1 MSHWKRILKV
11 LGRPSSELYEMKY
24 YKLWPIWPTVIILLC
39 WFAAEV
45 LSAYSTDFKFNYRNL
60 TEINMLYTLGATSGL
75 YLMIVVVNWA
85 VTTLMDGKGKLR
97 EIFCATSYAL
107 IPYAA
112 AKVFCVCLSHFVI
125 MEEGAFLTVIEAFAL
140 LYSVFIFMA
149 AMMTIHDYTLMKAT
163 FSVALSAAGI
173 VFVLFLL
180 VLFFGLLQQVT
191 LFAQTIYMELQL
203 RR

>member
-11 LGRPSSELYEMKY
+11 MGRPSSELYEMKY
-24 YKLWPIWPTVIILLC
+24 YRLWPIWPTIIILLS

-45 LSAYSTDFKFNYRNL
+45 LTAYGTDFKFNYRNL
-60 TEINMLYTLGATSGL
+60 TEINVLYTLGSTIGL
-75 YLMIVVVNWA
+75 YLLFTVVNWA

-107 IPYAA
+107 IPYVVARIA
-112 AKVFCVCLSHFVI
+112 CVALSHFVI
-125 MEEGAFLTVIEAFAL
+125 MEEGSFMTIIEVFAL
-140 LYSVFIFMA
+140 LYSVLLFMA
-149 AMMTIHDYTLMKAT
+149 AMMTIHDYTLAKAV

-173 VFVLFLL
+173 LFVLFLL

>member
-60 TEINMLYTLGATSGL
+60 TEINILYTLGATIGL
-75 YLMIVVVNWA
+75 YLMFVVVNWA

-149 AMMTIHDYTLMKAT
+149 DMMTIHDYTLMKAT
-163 FSVALSAAGI
+163 FSVALSTAGI

>member
-60 TEINMLYTLGATSGL
+60 TEINILYTLGATIGL
-75 YLMIVVVNWA
+75 YLMFVVVNWA

-112 AKVFCVCLSHFVI
+112 AKVFYVCLSHFVI

>member
-1 MSHWKRILKV
+1 M
-11 LGRPSSELYEMKY
+11 
-24 YKLWPIWPTVIILLC
+24 
-39 WFAAEV
+39 
-45 LSAYSTDFKFNYRNL
+45 
-60 TEINMLYTLGATSGL
+60 
-75 YLMIVVVNWA
+75 
-85 VTTLMDGKGKLR
+85 
-97 EIFCATSYAL
+97 
-107 IPYAA
+107 
-112 AKVFCVCLSHFVI
+112 CLSHFVI

-140 LYSVFIFMA
+140 SYSVFIFMA
-149 AMMTIHDYTLMKAT
+149 AMMTIHDYTLMKAV

>member
-60 TEINMLYTLGATSGL
+60 TEINILYTLGATIGL
-75 YLMIVVVNWA
+75 YLMFVVVNWA

-180 VLFFGLLQQVT
+180 VLFFGLLHQVT

>member
-60 TEINMLYTLGATSGL
+60 TEINILYTLGATIVL
-75 YLMIVVVNWA
+75 YLMFVVVNWA

>member
-1 MSHWKRILKV
+1 
-11 LGRPSSELYEMKY
+11 
-24 YKLWPIWPTVIILLC
+24 
-39 WFAAEV
+39 
-45 LSAYSTDFKFNYRNL
+45 
-60 TEINMLYTLGATSGL
+60 
-75 YLMIVVVNWA
+75 
-85 VTTLMDGKGKLR
+85 
-97 EIFCATSYAL
+97 
-107 IPYAA
+107 
-112 AKVFCVCLSHFVI
+112 
-125 MEEGAFLTVIEAFAL
+125 
-140 LYSVFIFMA
+140 MA

>member
-1 MSHWKRILKV
+1 MSHWKRILRV

-45 LSAYSTDFKFNYRNL
+45 LSAYGTDFKFNYRKL
-60 TEINMLYTLGATSGL
+60 TDINILYTLGATIGL
-75 YLMIVVVNWA
+75 YLLFVVVNWA

-107 IPYAA
+107 IPYVVARIA
-112 AKVFCVCLSHFVI
+112 CVALSHFVI
-125 MEEGAFLTVIEAFAL
+125 MEEGAFMTVIEAFAL

-149 AMMTIHDYTLMKAT
+149 AMMTIHDYSLMKAV

>member
-1 MSHWKRILKV
+1 MNPWKRILKV
-11 LGRPSSELYEMKY
+11 LGRPSSELYELKY

-60 TEINMLYTLGATSGL
+60 REINILYTLGATIGL
-75 YLMIVVVNWA
+75 YLLFVMVNWA

-107 IPYAA
+107 IPYVA
-112 AKVFCVCLSHFVI
+112 AKVICVCLSHIVI

-140 LYSVFIFMA
+140 LYSVFLFMA
-149 AMMTIHDYTLMKAT
+149 AMMTIHDYTLLKAVCA
-163 FSVALSAAGI
+163 VALSAAGI

>member
-1 MSHWKRILKV
+1 MNHWKRILKV

-45 LSAYSTDFKFNYRNL
+45 LSAYGTDFKFNYRNL
-60 TEINMLYTLGATSGL
+60 TEINTLYTLGATIGL
-75 YLMIVVVNWA
+75 YLTFVVVNWA
-85 VTTLMDGKGKLR
+85 VTTLMDGKGKLK
-97 EIFCATSYAL
+97 EIFCASSYAL
-107 IPYAA
+107 IPYVAA
-112 AKVFCVCLSHFVI
+112 RVFCVCLSHFVI
-125 MEEGAFLTVIEAFAL
+125 MEEGAFLTVIEDFAL

-149 AMMTIHDYTLMKAT
+149 AMMTIHDYTLMKAV

>member
-60 TEINMLYTLGATSGL
+60 TEINILYTLGATIGL
-75 YLMIVVVNWA
+75 YLMFVVVNWA

-112 AKVFCVCLSHFVI
+112 AKVFSVCLSHFVI

>member
-60 TEINMLYTLGATSGL
+60 TEINILYTLGATIGL
-75 YLMIVVVNWA
+75 YLMVVVVNWA

>member
-60 TEINMLYTLGATSGL
+60 TEINILYKLGATIGL
-75 YLMIVVVNWA
+75 YLMFVVVNWA

>member
-60 TEINMLYTLGATSGL
+60 TEINILYTLGATIGL
-75 YLMIVVVNWA
+75 YLMFVVVNWA

-125 MEEGAFLTVIEAFAL
+125 MEEGAFLTVSEAFAL

>member
-11 LGRPSSELYEMKY
+11 MGRPSSELYEMKY
-24 YKLWPIWPTVIILLC
+24 YRLWPIWPTIIILLS

-45 LSAYSTDFKFNYRNL
+45 LAAYGTDFKFNYRNL
-60 TEINMLYTLGATSGL
+60 TEINVLYTLGSTIGL
-75 YLMIVVVNWA
+75 YLLFTVVNWA

-107 IPYAA
+107 IPYVVSRIA
-112 AKVFCVCLSHFVI
+112 CVALSHFVI
-125 MEEGAFLTVIEAFAL
+125 MEEGSFMTIIEVFAL
-140 LYSVFIFMA
+140 LYSVLLFMA
-149 AMMTIHDYTLMKAT
+149 AMMTIHDYTLAKAV

-173 VFVLFLL
+173 LFVLFLL

>member
-60 TEINMLYTLGATSGL
+60 TEINILYTLGATIGL
-75 YLMIVVVNWA
+75 YLMFVVVNWA

-112 AKVFCVCLSHFVI
+112 TKVFCVCLSHFVI

>member
-60 TEINMLYTLGATSGL
+60 TEINILYTLGATTGL
-75 YLMIVVVNWA
+75 YLMFVVVNWA

>member
-60 TEINMLYTLGATSGL
+60 TEINILYTLGATIGL
-75 YLMIVVVNWA
+75 DLMFVVVNWA

>member
-60 TEINMLYTLGATSGL
+60 TEINILYTLGATIGL
-75 YLMIVVVNWA
+75 YLMFVVVNWA

-140 LYSVFIFMA
+140 LYSVFIFMT

>member
-1 MSHWKRILKV
+1 MNPWKRILKV
-11 LGRPSSELYEMKY
+11 LGRPSSELYELKY

-45 LSAYSTDFKFNYRNL
+45 LSAYGTDFKFNYRNL
-60 TEINMLYTLGATSGL
+60 REINILYTLGATIGL
-75 YLMIVVVNWA
+75 YLLFVMVNWA

-107 IPYAA
+107 IPYVA
-112 AKVFCVCLSHFVI
+112 AKVICVCLSHFVI

-140 LYSVFIFMA
+140 LYSVFLFMA
-149 AMMTIHDYTLMKAT
+149 AMMTIHDYTLFKAVCA
-163 FSVALSAAGI
+163 VALSAAGI

>member
-60 TEINMLYTLGATSGL
+60 TEINILYTLGATIGL
-75 YLMIVVVNWA
+75 YLMLVVVNWA

>member
-1 MSHWKRILKV
+1 MNHWKRILKV

-45 LSAYSTDFKFNYRNL
+45 LSAYGTDFKFNYRNL
-60 TEINMLYTLGATSGL
+60 TEINILYTLGATIGL
-75 YLMIVVVNWA
+75 YLTFVVVNWA
-85 VTTLMDGKGKLR
+85 VTTLMDGKGKLK

-107 IPYAA
+107 IPYVA

-149 AMMTIHDYTLMKAT
+149 AMMTIHDYTLMKVT

>member
-60 TEINMLYTLGATSGL
+60 TEINILYTLGATIGL
-75 YLMIVVVNWA
+75 YLMFVVVNWA

-149 AMMTIHDYTLMKAT
+149 VMMTIHDYTLMKAT

>member
-1 MSHWKRILKV
+1 MSNWKRILRV

-45 LSAYSTDFKFNYRNL
+45 LSAYGTDFKFNYRNL
-60 TEINMLYTLGATSGL
+60 TEINVLYTLGSTIGL
-75 YLMIVVVNWA
+75 YLLFVVVNWA

-107 IPYAA
+107 IPYVA

-125 MEEGAFLTVIEAFAL
+125 MEEGAFLTVIEMFAL

>member
-24 YKLWPIWPTVIILLC
+24 YNIWPTVIILLC

-60 TEINMLYTLGATSGL
+60 TEINILYTLGATIGL
-75 YLMIVVVNWA
+75 YLMFVVVNWA

>member
-45 LSAYSTDFKFNYRNL
+45 LSAYRTDFKFNYRNL
-60 TEINMLYTLGATSGL
+60 TENNILYTLGATIGL
-75 YLMIVVVNWA
+75 YLMFVVVNWA

>member
-24 YKLWPIWPTVIILLC
+24 YKLWTIWPTVIILLC

-60 TEINMLYTLGATSGL
+60 TEINILYTLGATIGL
-75 YLMIVVVNWA
+75 YLMFVVVNWA

>member
-60 TEINMLYTLGATSGL
+60 TEINILYTLGATIGL
-75 YLMIVVVNWA
+75 YLTFVVVNWA
-85 VTTLMDGKGKLR
+85 VTTLMDGKGKLK

-107 IPYAA
+107 IPYVA

-125 MEEGAFLTVIEAFAL
+125 MEEGAFLTVIEVFAL

-149 AMMTIHDYTLMKAT
+149 AMMIIHDYTLMKAV

>member
-11 LGRPSSELYEMKY
+11 LGRPSSELYEMKC

-45 LSAYSTDFKFNYRNL
+45 LSAYGTDFKFNYRNL
-60 TEINMLYTLGATSGL
+60 REINILYTLGATIGL
-75 YLMIVVVNWA
+75 YLLFVVVNWA

-107 IPYAA
+107 IPYVA
-112 AKVFCVCLSHFVI
+112 AKVICVCLSHFVI

-140 LYSVFIFMA
+140 LYSVFLFMA
-149 AMMTIHDYTLMKAT
+149 AMMTIHDYTLLKAVCA
-163 FSVALSAAGI
+163 VALSAAGI

>member
-1 MSHWKRILKV
+1 MNPWKRILKV
-11 LGRPSSELYEMKY
+11 LGRPSSELYELKY

-45 LSAYSTDFKFNYRNL
+45 LSAYGTDFKFNYRNL
-60 TEINMLYTLGATSGL
+60 REINILYTLGATIGL
-75 YLMIVVVNWA
+75 YLLFVVVNWA

-107 IPYAA
+107 IPYVA
-112 AKVFCVCLSHFVI
+112 AKVICVCLSHFVI

-140 LYSVFIFMA
+140 LYSVFLFMA
-149 AMMTIHDYTLMKAT
+149 AMMTIHDYTLLKAVCA
-163 FSVALSAAGI
+163 VALSAAGI

>member
-11 LGRPSSELYEMKY
+11 LGRPSSELYEMKF

-45 LSAYSTDFKFNYRNL
+45 LSAYGTDFKFNYRNL
-60 TEINMLYTLGATSGL
+60 KEINILYTLGATIGL
-75 YLMIVVVNWA
+75 YLMFVVVNWA
-85 VTTLMDGKGKLR
+85 VTTLMDGKGKLK

-107 IPYAA
+107 IPYVAA
-112 AKVFCVCLSHFVI
+112 RVVCVCLSHFVI

-149 AMMTIHDYTLMKAT
+149 AMMTIHDYTLMKAV

>member
-39 WFAAEV
+39 WLAAEV

-60 TEINMLYTLGATSGL
+60 TEINILYTLGATIGL
-75 YLMIVVVNWA
+75 YLMFVVVNWA

>member
-1 MSHWKRILKV
+1 
-11 LGRPSSELYEMKY
+11 MKY

-60 TEINMLYTLGATSGL
+60 TEINILYTLGATIGL
-75 YLMIVVVNWA
+75 YLMFVVVNWA